1 MAINNN
7 GFGFQTKNVT
17 DTDTNT
23 NIANTDLT
31 QDDNRT
37 LTGDGNDLIFTG
49 QAVVEV
55 NCPLEVKNGTDAPN
69 LNLHEASGSGTN
81 YVTLTCGALASN
93 KTITFPDATGTV
105 ALTSDIVANT
115 NLGNAD
121 LTADAARSYN
131 VNGETLTF
139 KDDASTI
146 IEMQVDEITF
156 GSGTTSLANVNFKFG
171 TNPPDIR
178 IFEDSSGGTDS
189 IKLTCGALSASR
201 TLTMPDATG
210 TITLLES
217 DQTFTGKQN
226 IEKREFKLPTGGSG
240 DVDGDVLYIGTGSVQ
255 AGKVYYFDGTDWA
268 ASDADAVSTS
278 TGLLGI
284 ALGTGATATVGVLVR
299 GFGTLGATTGGS
311 NGDVVYVDTNA
322 SRLIST
328 APSGSGDVVRVAGY
342 LIDSTNNIVWFNP
355 DGSWVEIA

>member
-23 NIANTDLT
+23 NLGNSDLT
-31 QDDNRT
+31 SSGERT
-37 LTGDGNDLIFTG
+37 FD
-49 QAVVEV
+49 
-55 NCPLEVKNGTDAPN
+55 
-69 LNLHEASGSGTN
+69 
-81 YVTLTCGALASN
+81 
-93 KTITFPDATGTV
+93 
-105 ALTSDIVANT
+105 
-115 NLGNAD
+115 
-121 LTADAARSYN
+121 

-139 KDDASTI
+139 KDSSNEVFQI
-146 IEMQVDEITF
+146 NVDEVAF
-156 GSGTTSLANVNFKFG
+156 GSATSNCNIHIKNGA
-171 TNPPDIR
+171 TN
-178 IFEDSSGGTDS
+178 GGEISLYERADAGNNYV
-189 IKLTCGALSASR
+189 KLTVGTLASNQTV
-201 TLTMPDATG
+201 TLPDATG
-210 TITLLES
+210 TVALLES

-226 IEKREFKLPTGGSG
+226 IEKREFKVPTGGVG
-240 DVDGDVLYIGTGSVQ
+240 DVDGDVLYIGSGSVQ
-255 AGKVYYFDGTDWA
+255 GGKVYYFDGTVWA
-268 ASDADAVSTS
+268 ASDADAASTS

-284 ALGTGATATVGVLVR
+284 ALSTGATATVGVLVR

-311 NGDVVYVDTNA
+311 NGDVLYVDTNA